1 MIKYDLLNQFLVIIN
16 SACLGGMLA
25 LIYDMFSFFE
35 IVLGI
40 KICYDENRI
49 VKKFQLPFK
58 ATMVKKVVLIVFD
71 MAYFLIITPVCAI
84 FLYSESFGILR
95 WYYVGAALI
104 GVLLYRLSLGIIVKK
119 FIIISGT
126 LIRHWLNSF
135 LMYAKRKTIKIFTRL
150 HKNRDIKNSPKREMI
165 KLCSTSTGKIKGRA
179 D

>member
-58 ATMVKKVVLIVFD
+58 ANGKKGNFNCI
-71 MAYFLIITPVCAI
+71 
-84 FLYSESFGILR
+84 
-95 WYYVGAALI
+95 
-104 GVLLYRLSLGIIVKK
+104 
-119 FIIISGT
+119 
-126 LIRHWLNSF
+126 
-135 LMYAKRKTIKIFTRL
+135 
-150 HKNRDIKNSPKREMI
+150 
-165 KLCSTSTGKIKGRA
+165 
-179 D
+179 